1 MSLIFLD
8 WLQLSDVLGPPRHHH
23 GHPGAPRHLQREEE
37 PSPALAT
44 LVTQSSLTTLI
55 TTDIFL
61 TGRYLLEIATYSAV
75 VVVFIVFTQ
84 TCYILP
90 LLLKTILTVITWI
103 NVKRIYNNS
112 FGTFYTKSTEAI
124 IY

>member
-1 MSLIFLD
+1 MCWGL
-8 WLQLSDVLGPPRHHH
+8 
-23 GHPGAPRHLQREEE
+23 
-37 PSPALAT
+37 LAT
-44 LVTQSSLTTLI
+44 TMDILALLGIYKGKKTLVLPWL
-55 TTDIFL
+55 L
-61 TGRYLLEIATYSAV
+61 WYLLEIATYSAV
-75 VVVFIVFTQ
+75 VVVFIVFTR
-84 TCYILP
+84 TFYILP

>member
-1 MSLIFLD
+1 MPGFTDFCSSLIF
-8 WLQLSDVLGPPRHHH
+8 
-23 GHPGAPRHLQREEE
+23 
-37 PSPALAT
+37 
-44 LVTQSSLTTLI
+44 VT
-55 TTDIFL
+55 D
-61 TGRYLLEIATYSAV
+61 RYLLEIATYSAV

-84 TCYILP
+84 TFYILP
-90 LLLKTILTVITWI
+90 LLLKTLLTLLTWI

>member
-1 MSLIFLD
+1 MDILAL
-8 WLQLSDVLGPPRHHH
+8 LGIYK
-23 GHPGAPRHLQREEE
+23 GKK
-37 PSPALAT
+37 T
-44 LVTQSSLTTLI
+44 LVLPWL
-55 TTDIFL
+55 L
-61 TGRYLLEIATYSAV
+61 WYLLEIATYSAV
-75 VVVFIVFTQ
+75 VVVFIVFTR
-84 TCYILP
+84 TFYILP

>member
-1 MSLIFLD
+1 MCWGL
-8 WLQLSDVLGPPRHHH
+8 
-23 GHPGAPRHLQREEE
+23 
-37 PSPALAT
+37 LAT
-44 LVTQSSLTTLI
+44 TMDILALLGIYKGKKNLVLPWL
-55 TTDIFL
+55 L
-61 TGRYLLEIATYSAV
+61 WYLLEIATYSAV

-84 TCYILP
+84 TFYILP

-103 NVKRIYNNS
+103 SVKRIYNNS